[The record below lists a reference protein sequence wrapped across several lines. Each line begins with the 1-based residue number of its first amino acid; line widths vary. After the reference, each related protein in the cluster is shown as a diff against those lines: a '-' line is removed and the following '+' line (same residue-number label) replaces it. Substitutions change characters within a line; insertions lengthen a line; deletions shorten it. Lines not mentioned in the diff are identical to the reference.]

1 VRLRQQRVMRAGK
14 FVMLMYTIRTMY
26 TLLILLGFS
35 LKNAAPSDPD
45 SECRRAP
52 RPHDI
57 IAF

>member
-1 VRLRQQRVMRAGK
+1 MRAGK